1 MNLTIFNNPSRRGYE
16 LHIDQP
22 GCDDVLVASRIEFVE
37 VRMCDF
43 APPVAMLTEQEC
55 AALMD
60 SLWKAG
66 IRPSDGEGSVG
77 QIGAVTRH
85 LEDMRQ
91 IVSSKLNIPL
101 GVSK

>member
-16 LHIDQP
+16 LHIDRQES
-22 GCDDVLVASRIEFVE
+22 DKVLVASKIDFLEANFYEF
-37 VRMCDF
+37 MS
-43 APPVAMLTEQEC
+43 PVAMLTAQEC
-55 AALMD
+55 VDLMD
-60 SLWKAG
+60 SLWKSG

-101 GVSK
+101 EAVK